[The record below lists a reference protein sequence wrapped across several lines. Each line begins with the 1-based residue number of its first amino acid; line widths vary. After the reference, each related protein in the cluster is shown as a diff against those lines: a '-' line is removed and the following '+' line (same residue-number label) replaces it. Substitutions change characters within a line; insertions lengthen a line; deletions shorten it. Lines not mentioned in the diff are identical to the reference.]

1 MIIYDNCLEN
11 IGKSHLKIICFVSAH
26 FLDCCIDKSDVST
39 PTPTL
44 ARTDERLTFRW
55 TANFFPKVPNLLA
68 NAVYTC
74 SIMFMRQVLKVLE
87 PPVCPRPAT
96 RIASLAFGFASRRAV
111 EMEWI
116 APRLEA
122 FEAFEFSSWS
132 TTLLFRAKAHSATF
146 VNHKGRLRS
155 QRRLRTVGAQNLRQF
170 QTRVN

>member
-1 MIIYDNCLEN
+1 MRFIHVQ
-11 IGKSHLKIICFVSAH
+11 S
-26 FLDCCIDKSDVST
+26 
-39 PTPTL
+39 
-44 ARTDERLTFRW
+44 
-55 TANFFPKVPNLLA
+55 
-68 NAVYTC
+68 C

-116 APRLEA
+116 APHLEAFEA
-122 FEAFEFSSWS
+122 FEAFEFSSWI
-132 TTLLFRAKAHSATF
+132 TALLFRAKAHSATF

-155 QRRLRTVGAQNLRQF
+155 QRRLRTFGAQNLRQF